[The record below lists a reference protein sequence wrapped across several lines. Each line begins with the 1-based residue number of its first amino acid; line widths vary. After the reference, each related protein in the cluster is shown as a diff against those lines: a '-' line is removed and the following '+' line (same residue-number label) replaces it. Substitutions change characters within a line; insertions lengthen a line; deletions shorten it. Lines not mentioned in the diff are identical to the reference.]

1 MITCLPYIFPG
12 IVCTLKIVG
21 TIGIVGTLNEL
32 GNVGAFKKVV
42 TIGIVGAFKKVVTI
56 GIVGDFNE
64 LGTLGLVGTIGTVSK
79 TFLFQQI
86 IVPIIEI
93 FFFFLFI
100 FLSKNILPDSL
111 PFIPLTSD
119 EKIRQRQRLILVMA
133 SRPRSLAPKNANS
146 SEFPSRQRMHNL

>member
-32 GNVGAFKKVV
+32 GNVGAFKKVA
-42 TIGIVGAFKKVVTI
+42 TIGIVGA
-56 GIVGDFNE
+56 FNE

-86 IVPIIEI
+86 VVPIIEI

-119 EKIRQRQRLILVMA
+119 DKFRQRQRLILVMA
-133 SRPRSLAPKNANS
+133 SRPRT
-146 SEFPSRQRMHNL
+146 

>member
-42 TIGIVGAFKKVVTI
+42 TIGIVGA
-56 GIVGDFNE
+56 FNE

-133 SRPRSLAPKNANS
+133 SRPRT
-146 SEFPSRQRMHNL
+146 

>member
-1 MITCLPYIFPG
+1 MPYIFPG

-32 GNVGAFKKVV
+32 GNVGAFKKVA
-42 TIGIVGAFKKVVTI
+42 TIGIVGA
-56 GIVGDFNE
+56 FNE
-64 LGTLGLVGTIGTVSK
+64 LGTLGLVSTIGTVSK

-86 IVPIIEI
+86 VVPIIEI

-119 EKIRQRQRLILVMA
+119 DKFRQRQRLILVMA